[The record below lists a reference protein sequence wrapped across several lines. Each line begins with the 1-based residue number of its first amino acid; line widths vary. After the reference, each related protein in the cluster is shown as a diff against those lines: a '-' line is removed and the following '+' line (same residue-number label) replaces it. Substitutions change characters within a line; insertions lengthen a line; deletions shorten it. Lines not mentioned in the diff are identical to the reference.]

1 MKIGTQ
7 AAPQLLHF
15 ANGTEVS
22 ESQRKQSLGWGG
34 GQCLRVTQLKQILKM
49 EFSPLR
55 LDRKLQGAQETVSE
69 LGKGQVP
76 LE

>member
-1 MKIGTQ
+1 MKVGTQ

-15 ANGTEVS
+15 ANGTEVT
-22 ESQRKQSLGWGG
+22 ESQRKQSLGGG

-49 EFSPLR
+49 ESSPLR

-69 LGKGQVP
+69 LGKGQVL